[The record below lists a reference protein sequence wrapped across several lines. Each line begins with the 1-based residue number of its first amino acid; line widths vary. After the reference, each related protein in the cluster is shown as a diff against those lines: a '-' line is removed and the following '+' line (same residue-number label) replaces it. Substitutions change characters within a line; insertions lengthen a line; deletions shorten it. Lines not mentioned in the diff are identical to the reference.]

1 MGRRVLARRGNQQIV
16 LVLCPRRYA
25 DELSVEAREVPRVAD
40 DDAAFEHEAYE
51 VLVVRRFD

>member
-16 LVLCPRRYA
+16 FVLRPRRYA

-40 DDAAFEHEAYE
+40 YYAALEHEAYE